1 MYCSNCGAENS
12 EDATYCANCGHEL
25 RRAETPG
32 MDVPPPP
39 QDPPPPQAPPPPQPG
54 TEPSY
59 APQSSQPDVPNYLVQ
74 AILTTIFCCLPLGIV
89 SIVYA
94 AQVNG
99 KVAAGDHVGALESS
113 RNARMWAWI
122 SFAAGLVLIGGYLI
136 LVVVGV
142 IAQS

>member
-12 EDATYCANCGHEL
+12 EDATYCANCGQEL

-32 MDVPPPP
+32 MDVPP
-39 QDPPPPQAPPPPQPG
+39 QAPPPPQPE
-54 TEPSY
+54 TQPSY

-99 KVAAGDHVGALESS
+99 KVAAGDHAGASESS

-122 SFAAGLVLIGGYLI
+122 SFAAGLVLIVGYLI

>member
-1 MYCSNCGAENS
+1 MYCPNCGAQNS

-25 RRAETPG
+25 QKIETPG
-32 MDVPPPP
+32 MDVPPSP
-39 QDPPPPQAPPPPQPG
+39 QQDMQTPQPG
-54 TEPSY
+54 MQTSY
-59 APQSSQPDVPNYLVQ
+59 APQSAQASVPNYLVQ
-74 AILTTIFCCLPLGIV
+74 AILTTIFCCLPFGIV

-99 KVAAGDHVGALESS
+99 KVAAGDRAGALESS

-122 SFAAGLVLIGGYLI
+122 AFGAGLVVGAGYLI
-136 LVVVGV
+136 LVVVGA

>member
-1 MYCSNCGAENS
+1 MQ
-12 EDATYCANCGHEL
+12 T
-25 RRAETPG
+25 
-32 MDVPPPP
+32 
-39 QDPPPPQAPPPPQPG
+39 
-54 TEPSY
+54 SY
-59 APQSSQPDVPNYLVQ
+59 APQATQSDVPNYLVQ

-99 KVAAGDHVGALESS
+99 KVAAGDRAGALESS

-122 SFAAGLVLIGGYLI
+122 AFGSGLVLIVGYLI
-136 LVVVGV
+136 VVVVGA

>member
-12 EDATYCANCGHEL
+12 EDATFCANCGHEL

-32 MDVPPPP
+32 MDVPP
-39 QDPPPPQAPPPPQPG
+39 QDPPPPQPETQ
-54 TEPSY
+54 PSY
-59 APQSSQPDVPNYLVQ
+59 APQSSRPDVPNYLVQ

-99 KVAAGDHVGALESS
+99 KVAAGDRAGALESS

-122 SFAAGLVLIGGYLI
+122 SFAAGLVLIVGYLI

>member
-1 MYCSNCGAENS
+1 MYCPNCGAQNS
-12 EDATYCANCGHEL
+12 EDATYCANCGNEL
-25 RRAETPG
+25 RRLETPRA
-32 MDVPPPP
+32 DVPPPP
-39 QDPPPPQAPPPPQPG
+39 QNEAQA
-54 TEPSY
+54 SY
-59 APQSSQPDVPNYLVQ
+59 APQSSQADVPNYLVQ

-99 KVAAGDHVGALESS
+99 KVAAGDRAGALESS

-122 SFAAGLVLIGGYLI
+122 SFGVGLLGIFGWVIFVVLSA
-136 LVVVGV
+136 

>member
-1 MYCSNCGAENS
+1 LYCPNCGAQNS
-12 EDATYCANCGHEL
+12 EDATYCANCGAEL
-25 RRAETPG
+25 RKIETPG

-39 QDPPPPQAPPPPQPG
+39 QQPPPQPG
-54 TEPSY
+54 TQTSY
-59 APQSSQPDVPNYLVQ
+59 APQSAQSSVPNYLVQ
-74 AILTTIFCCLPLGIV
+74 AILTTIFCCLPFGIV

-99 KVAAGDHVGALESS
+99 KVAAGDQAGALESS
-113 RNARMWAWI
+113 AKAKMWAWI
-122 SFAAGLVLIGGYLI
+122 SFGAGLVVIGGYLI

>member
-1 MYCSNCGAENS
+1 LYCPNCGAQNS

-25 RRAETPG
+25 HKIETPG
-32 MDVPPPP
+32 MDV
-39 QDPPPPQAPPPPQPG
+39 PPPPQAPPPPQPG
-54 TEPSY
+54 TQTSY
-59 APQSSQPDVPNYLVQ
+59 APQSSQSDVPNYLVQ
-74 AILTTIFCCLPLGIV
+74 AILTTVFCCLPLGIV

-99 KVAAGDHVGALESS
+99 KVAAGDHAGALESS
-113 RNARMWAWI
+113 RNAKRWAWI
-122 SFAAGLVLIGGYLI
+122 SFGAGLVLIVGYLI

>member
-1 MYCSNCGAENS
+1 MYCPNCGAQNS

-25 RRAETPG
+25 QKIETPG

-39 QDPPPPQAPPPPQPG
+39 QAPPQPEMQ
-54 TEPSY
+54 TSY
-59 APQSSQPDVPNYLVQ
+59 APQSSQPDVPNYLVP
-74 AILTTIFCCLPLGIV
+74 AILTTVFCCLPFGIV

-99 KVAAGDHVGALESS
+99 KVAAGDRAGALESS

-122 SFAAGLVLIGGYLI
+122 SFGSGLVLIVGYLI
-136 LVVVGV
+136 IVVIGA